1 MGKIAPRKNTSPGFS
16 LPGLDGLWEKWR
28 RRFGPDDDVSR
39 PAAKDH
45 KRAPGQLPDT
55 QDSLATAS
63 PLDAS
68 YALAIGSAADE
79 DEPLP
84 APIGSAGAGGP
95 SHRDAGAA
103 ADRHGAE
110 TGEEPFTTPLGSAGQ
125 RPDYLAEEAPR
136 RVSSPAPPR
145 SGMAQRGK
153 TGLATLWHLPDG
165 FKWMGPLPPLHRRW
179 LLIVALMV
187 AIVLLWPYS
196 PQTPP
201 ASTVPNDA
209 PPAPTMQAELVDNS
223 AVAGSTDNRQVQTYR
238 IADGQTLAQLFR
250 AHNLPVADAFAMAQ
264 VEGSDKPLSSLQAGQ
279 EVRIVQNAQG
289 VVTLLEIET
298 GAAGPV
304 RFSLQP
310 YGSYQRR

>member
-16 LPGLDGLWEKWR
+16 LPGLDGLREKWR

-39 PAAKDH
+39 PAAKDD
-45 KRAPGQLPDT
+45 KRAPGQLPDK

-84 APIGSAGAGGP
+84 APIGSAG
-95 SHRDAGAA
+95 H
-103 ADRHGAE
+103 
-110 TGEEPFTTPLGSAGQ
+110 

-136 RVSSPAPPR
+136 MISSPAPPH

-153 TGLATLWHLPDG
+153 TWLATLWHLPDG

-201 ASTVPNDA
+201 ASTVRNDA

-250 AHNLPVADAFAMAQ
+250 AHNLPVADVFAMAQ
-264 VEGSDKPLSSLQAGQ
+264 VEGNDKPLSSLQAGQ

-304 RFSLQP
+304 RFLLP
-310 YGSYQRR
+310 PDGSYQRR